1 VATVLQL
8 TDGIGVDYS
17 FEAIGNAEAMAEAYT
32 AARQGG
38 ICTIVGVAPFTEIL
52 ELPAGLIAIQEKTL
66 HGTFYGGGAA
76 LRDYPR
82 LIDLYKQGRL
92 KLTPL
97 ITTTYSIEDSDKAY
111 ADMAAGRQAG
121 RGVVLFQN

>member
-1 VATVLQL
+1 MMVYLR
-8 TDGIGVDYS
+8 IFS
-17 FEAIGNAEAMAEAYT
+17 SREARRKTLFLG
-32 AARQGG
+32 
-38 ICTIVGVAPFTEIL
+38 F
-52 ELPAGLIAIQEKTL
+52 QEKTL

-82 LIDLYKQGRL
+82 VIDLYKQGRL